1 MQTTC
6 QNHPDKIA
14 IVRGLCKA
22 CYMRERRAKQ
32 RLDYQRLYDA
42 NVAAQVKG
50 VTTRGRNV
58 LTKGIGVMLLLRK
71 WSPELDE
78 KFRAKITANVGKD
91 ACHLWVGT
99 VNHGG
104 YGMISLGGHT
114 VLAHRL
120 SHALVTG
127 DTTAEV
133 VMHTCDN
140 PACVNPA
147 HLKSGTQMENMAD
160 MRAKGRGAVG
170 EQLGRHLKDRA
181 KHPRAKAVQTPN
193 GDFPSAT
200 LAAVALGLHPRAVAR
215 YCQVEQ
221 PGWRYV

>member
-1 MQTTC
+1 MDTSC
-6 QNHPDKIA
+6 KNHPDRDA
-14 IVRGLCKA
+14 IVRGLCQA

-32 RLDYQRLYDA
+32 RLDYQKLYDA

-58 LTKGIGVMLLLRK
+58 PTRGVGVVMLLQK
-71 WSPELDE
+71 WSPELDG
-78 KFRAKITANVGKD
+78 KFRAKINANVGKD

-120 SHALVTG
+120 IHALVTG
-127 DTTAEV
+127 DAVAEI

-147 HLKSGTQMENMAD
+147 HLKSGSQMENMAD
-160 MRAKGRGAVG
+160 MRSKGRAVSSNG
-170 EQLGRHLKDRA
+170 DHLRDRSR
-181 KHPRAKAVQTPN
+181 HPRAKAVQTPH
-193 GDFPSAT
+193 GSFPSAT
-200 LAAVALGLHPRAVAR
+200 LAAAALGLHPRAVAR
-215 YCQVEQ
+215 YCQIDQ
-221 PGWRYV
+221 PGWAYV